1 MKKFYLLNI
10 IILLITKF
18 GVSQTFQ
25 WVKTIGS
32 NKEDQITSIAASND
46 GFVYVAGNFQDTIDL
61 DNGPGVYPLISEL
74 YSYNEGQLD
83 TLGSAYRQI
92 FLAKYTSDGQIVWGK
107 QFGGSYFDFA
117 GLIKLDHAGDILLT
131 GSYYFSIDFNYSD
144 TLNGFGLSGVQNTFI
159 SKFSPNGDLIWDR
172 RFEAGAYLPEYDY
185 DYTNFIIND
194 ITFNDDNS
202 MILCGSTTGQID
214 IYLNTV
220 FNQNVINNRNTVFY
234 QKLNSNGEIEFLKFI
249 KGSSSSLFLN
259 ISAVSINQQG
269 EFTLAGNFSDSL
281 WINPDDPNYFIDLDS
296 LSVQS
301 PYGFFAH
308 YNAAGVF
315 QWSKS
320 IIGGS
325 ALYNRDMVIDAYGNH
340 YIAGVFAQPPN
351 YLDTRPAID
360 FDPGPGQYIV
370 PTESINS
377 YTSSAFL
384 ASYTPSGDF
393 RWAFWMFSPSSN
405 TFLNGAVQGNFL
417 ELDAAERLIFGGLL
431 NSVILDIDPGPNV
444 VSLQSDVTGING
456 SSNPFIARYT
466 TNGNYLSHKQFR
478 GAGSCWQSGLSLDSS
493 GSIYSS
499 GFFAGYYKF
508 NFPNNLVTSS
518 TDFTSYN
525 FPLGEFWEAQDGFY
539 TKHQNCIQKTYINQ
553 TICSGDSM
561 LYNGYQLKS
570 SGQYPRVISTNSG
583 CDQVEI
589 LNLNVIPAIA
599 VNQFIGICEGE
610 TFTVGNQT
618 FSQSGIYQ
626 TLFPASN
633 GCDSLVTT
641 NLTVESLNAQISLV
655 DNVYS
660 ALNAPVDATFQWLDC
675 NSNFDPLIAEVNPT
689 YAASE
694 NGIYA
699 LEMSAGNCRD
709 TSECLLFNT
718 LGGINISNSSIQLF
732 PNPVDKA
739 LVIQNIPVNQ
749 SLKLFDSTGRI
760 IIEANPNSNS
770 FIFDVSN
777 FQNGFYVLRIG
788 SFSKSI
794 IVHHSNP

>member
-1 MKKFYLLNI
+1 M
-10 IILLITKF
+10 LLISKI

-61 DNGPGVYPLISEL
+61 DNGPGVYSLISER
-74 YSYNEGQLD
+74 YTYYEGQLD
-83 TLGSAYRQI
+83 TLSAGRQL

-107 QFGGSYFDFA
+107 QFGGDYLDFA
-117 GLIKLDHAGDILLT
+117 GIVKLDHAGDILLT
-131 GSYYFSIDFNYSD
+131 GSYYGAIDFNLSD
-144 TLNGFGLSGVQNTFI
+144 TLNAFGISGGQNTFI
-159 SKFSPNGDLIWDR
+159 AKFSPNGDLIWDR
-172 RFEAGAYLPEYDY
+172 RYESGAYLPEYDY

-194 ITFNDDNS
+194 IAFNDDNS
-202 MILCGSTTGQID
+202 MILCGTTTGQID
-214 IYLNTV
+214 TYLNTV

-234 QKLNSNGEIEFLKFI
+234 QKLNSNGESEYLKFI
-249 KGSSSSLFLN
+249 KGSTSTLFSSY
-259 ISAVSINQQG
+259 IQAVSINQQG

-320 IIGGS
+320 IIGGNS
-325 ALYNRDMVIDAYGNH
+325 LLIRDMVIDSYGNH
-340 YIAGVFAQPPN
+340 YMAGEFAQPPGFN
-351 YLDTRPAID
+351 DTRPAID

-370 PTESINS
+370 PTETIGS

-393 RWAFWMFSPSSN
+393 RWAFWMVSPDAS
-405 TFLNGAVQGNFL
+405 TYLNGSVQGNFL
-417 ELDAAERLIFGGLL
+417 ELDAAERLIFGGSLK
-431 NSVILDIDPGPNV
+431 SVVLDIDRGPNV

-456 SSNPFIARYT
+456 ASSPFIARYT
-466 TNGNYLSHKQFR
+466 TNGNYISHKQFR
-478 GAGSCWQSGLSLDSS
+478 GAGTCWQTSLSLDTNA
-493 GSIYSS
+493 SIYTS
-499 GFFAGYYKF
+499 GIFLGNYKF
-508 NFPNNLVTSS
+508 NYPNSLVT
-518 TDFTSYN
+518 TSANYINYN
-525 FPLGEFWEAQDGFY
+525 FPNDFSLAQDGFF

-553 TICSGDSM
+553 TICSGDSI

-583 CDQVEI
+583 CEQVEI

-599 VNQFIGICEGE
+599 VNQLIGICEGE

-618 FSQSGIYQ
+618 FNQSGIYQ
-626 TLFPASN
+626 IVFPASN

-675 NSNFDPLIAEVNPT
+675 NLNFAPLIAEVDPS
-689 YAASE
+689 YIASS
-694 NGIYA
+694 NGNFA
-699 LEMSAGNCRD
+699 VEMSNGNCRD
-709 TSECLLFNT
+709 TSNCLAFLSLDLHTITSNQFKVYPIPADEILIIESGFSNLPIRILDAQGRLIFET
-718 LGGINISNSSIQLF
+718 TSNSKRMEIDVRLF
-732 PNPVDKA
+732 
-739 LVIQNIPVNQ
+739 Q
-749 SLKLFDSTGRI
+749 SGLYFMQ
-760 IIEANPNSNS
+760 SN
-770 FIFDVSN
+770 N
-777 FQNGFYVLRIG
+777 T
-788 SFSKSI
+788 SKPFTI
-794 IVHHSNP
+794 LHNR

>member
-1 MKKFYLLNI
+1 LLNI

-32 NKEDQITSIAASND
+32 VNEDLITGIASSND

-61 DNGPGVYPLISEL
+61 DNGPGVYPLISTTFSF
-74 YSYNEGQLD
+74 YDGQFD
-83 TLGSAYRQI
+83 TLGGDRQL

-131 GSYYFSIDFNYSD
+131 GSYYGTIDFNLSD
-144 TLNGFGLSGVQNTFI
+144 TLNAFGISGGQNTFI
-159 SKFSPNGDLIWDR
+159 AKFSPNGDLIWDR
-172 RFEAGAYLPEYDY
+172 RFEVGAYLPEYDY

-194 ITFNDDNS
+194 IAFNDDNS
-202 MILCGSTTGQID
+202 MILCGTTTGQID

-281 WINPDDPNYFIDLDS
+281 WINPDDPNYFIDIDS

-301 PYGFFAH
+301 DYGFFAH
-308 YNAAGVF
+308 YNADGVF
-315 QWSKS
+315 LWSKS
-320 IIGGS
+320 IIGGL

-466 TNGNYLSHKQFR
+466 TNGNYISHKQFR
-478 GAGSCWQSGLSLDSS
+478 GAGSCLQTGLSLDSS

-499 GFFAGYYKF
+499 GYFAGYYKF

-539 TKHQNCIQKTYINQ
+539 TKHQNCIQKTYISQ

-610 TFTVGNQT
+610 TFTVGDQT
-618 FSQSGIYQ
+618 FNQSGIYQ
-626 TLFPASN
+626 IVFSASN
-633 GCDSLVTT
+633 GCDSLVTS

-675 NSNFDPLIAEVNPT
+675 NSNFDPLIAEVYPSFI
-689 YAASE
+689 ASS
-694 NGIYA
+694 NGNFA
-699 LEMSAGNCRD
+699 LEISNGDCRD

-718 LGGINISNSSIQLF
+718 LGGINISNNSIQLF
-732 PNPVDKA
+732 PNPVDKS

>member
-1 MKKFYLLNI
+1 MKKLYLLNI

-25 WVKTIGS
+25 WVKTISS

-46 GFVYVAGNFQDTIDL
+46 GFVYVAGIFQDTIDL

-83 TLGSAYRQI
+83 TLGSADRQI

-159 SKFSPNGDLIWDR
+159 AKFSPNGDLIWDR
-172 RFEAGAYLPEYDY
+172 RYEVGAYLPEYDY

-194 ITFNDDNS
+194 IAFNDDNS
-202 MILCGSTTGQID
+202 MILCGTTTGQID

-234 QKLNSNGEIEFLKFI
+234 QKLNSNGVSEYLKFI
-249 KGSSSSLFLN
+249 KGSSSTTSN
-259 ISAVSINQQG
+259 INAVSINQQG

-281 WINPDDPNYFIDLDS
+281 WINPDDPNYFIDIDS

-301 PYGFFAH
+301 DYGFFAH

-315 QWSKS
+315 LWSKS
-320 IIGGS
+320 IIGGL

-466 TNGNYLSHKQFR
+466 TNGNYISHKQFR
-478 GAGSCWQSGLSLDSS
+478 GAGSCLQTGLSLDSS

-499 GFFAGYYKF
+499 GYFAGYYKF

-539 TKHQNCIQKTYINQ
+539 TKHQNCIQKTYISQ

-610 TFTVGNQT
+610 TFTIGNQT
-618 FSQSGIYQ
+618 FNQSGIYQ
-626 TLFPASN
+626 IVFPASN

-675 NSNFDPLIAEVNPT
+675 NSNFDPLIAEVYPSFI
-689 YAASE
+689 ASS
-694 NGIYA
+694 NGNFA
-699 LEMSAGNCRD
+699 LEISNGDCRD

-718 LGGINISNSSIQLF
+718 LGGINISNNSIQLF

-739 LVIQNIPVNQ
+739 LVIQNIPINQ

-760 IIEANPNSNS
+760 IIGANPTSNS

>member
-1 MKKFYLLNI
+1 
-10 IILLITKF
+10 
-18 GVSQTFQ
+18 
-25 WVKTIGS
+25 
-32 NKEDQITSIAASND
+32 
-46 GFVYVAGNFQDTIDL
+46 
-61 DNGPGVYPLISEL
+61 
-74 YSYNEGQLD
+74 
-83 TLGSAYRQI
+83 
-92 FLAKYTSDGQIVWGK
+92 
-107 QFGGSYFDFA
+107 
-117 GLIKLDHAGDILLT
+117 
-131 GSYYFSIDFNYSD
+131 
-144 TLNGFGLSGVQNTFI
+144 
-159 SKFSPNGDLIWDR
+159 LIWDR
-172 RFEAGAYLPEYDY
+172 RFEVGAYLPEYDY

-194 ITFNDDNS
+194 IAFNDDNS
-202 MILCGSTTGQID
+202 MILCGTTTGQID

-281 WINPDDPNYFIDLDS
+281 WINPDDPNYFIDIDS

-301 PYGFFAH
+301 DYGFFAH
-308 YNAAGVF
+308 YNADGVF
-315 QWSKS
+315 LWSKS
-320 IIGGS
+320 IIGGL

-466 TNGNYLSHKQFR
+466 TNGNYISHKQFR
-478 GAGSCWQSGLSLDSS
+478 GAGSCLQTGLSLDSS

-499 GFFAGYYKF
+499 GYFAGYYKF

-539 TKHQNCIQKTYINQ
+539 TKHQNCIQKTYISQ

-610 TFTVGNQT
+610 TFTVGDQT
-618 FSQSGIYQ
+618 FNQSGIYQ
-626 TLFPASN
+626 IVFSASN
-633 GCDSLVTT
+633 GCDSLVTS

-675 NSNFDPLIAEVNPT
+675 NSNFDPLIAEVYPSFI
-689 YAASE
+689 ASS
-694 NGIYA
+694 NGNFA
-699 LEMSAGNCRD
+699 LEISNGDCRD

-718 LGGINISNSSIQLF
+718 LGGINISNNSIQLF
-732 PNPVDKA
+732 PNPVDKS

>member
-1 MKKFYLLNI
+1 MKKIYILIGL
-10 IILLITKF
+10 ILLVVKIGF
-18 GVSQTFQ
+18 SQTFQ

-32 NKEDQITSIAASND
+32 VNGDLITGIAASND
-46 GFVYVAGNFQDTIDL
+46 GFVYVTGNFQDTIDL
-61 DNGPGVYPLISEL
+61 DNGPGVYPLISSTF
-74 YSYNEGQLD
+74 SYYEGQFD
-83 TLGSAYRQI
+83 TISGDRQL

-107 QFGGSYFDFA
+107 QFGGYYQDFA
-117 GLIKLDHAGDILLT
+117 GIIKLDNTGDIILT
-131 GSYYFSIDFNYSD
+131 GSYYFSIDLNYSD
-144 TLNGFGLSGVQNTFI
+144 TLNAFGISNAQNSFI
-159 SKFSPNGDLIWDR
+159 AKFSPDGELIWDR
-172 RFEAGAYLPEYDY
+172 RYESGAYLPEYNY
-185 DYTNFIIND
+185 DYTNFIVND
-194 ITFNDDNS
+194 IAFNDDNS
-202 MILCGSTTGQID
+202 MILCGTTTGQID
-214 IYLNTV
+214 TYLNTV

-234 QKLNSNGEIEFLKFI
+234 QKLNSNGVSEYLKFI
-249 KGSSSSLFLN
+249 KGSSSTLFSSY
-259 ISAVSINQQG
+259 IQAVSINQQG

-320 IIGGS
+320 IIGGNF
-325 ALYNRDMVIDAYGNH
+325 LLIRDMVIDSYGNH
-340 YIAGVFAQPPN
+340 YVAGEFSQPPGFN
-351 YLDTRPAID
+351 DTRPAID

-377 YTSSAFL
+377 NTSSAFL

-393 RWAFWMFSPSSN
+393 RWAFWMVSPDYN
-405 TFLNGAVQGNFL
+405 TYLNGSVQGNFL
-417 ELDAAERLIFGGLL
+417 ELDAAERLIFGGSLK
-431 NSVILDIDPGPNV
+431 SVVLDIDRGPNV

-456 SSNPFIARYT
+456 ASSPFIARYT

-525 FPLGEFWEAQDGFY
+525 FPLGEFWEAQDGFF
-539 TKHQNCIQKTYINQ
+539 TKHQNCIQKTYISQ

-610 TFTVGNQT
+610 TFTIGNQT
-618 FSQSGIYQ
+618 FNQSGIYQ
-626 TLFPASN
+626 IVFPASN

-675 NSNFDPLIAEVNPT
+675 NSNFDPLIAEVYPSFI
-689 YAASE
+689 ASS
-694 NGIYA
+694 NGNFA
-699 LEMSAGNCRD
+699 LEISNGDCRD
-709 TSECLLFNT
+709 TSNCQAFLSLGLHTIPANQFSVYPNPADET
-718 LGGINISNSSIQLF
+718 LILESEF
-732 PNPVDKA
+732 PNLPIRILDV
-739 LVIQNIPVNQ
+739 Q
-749 SLKLFDSTGRI
+749 GRLI
-760 IIEANPNSNS
+760 FETTSS
-770 FIFDVSN
+770 SKRTEFDVRL
-777 FQNGFYVLRIG
+777 FQSGLYFIQSGNTSQPFTILHNR
-788 SFSKSI
+788 
-794 IVHHSNP
+794 

>member
-1 MKKFYLLNI
+1 M
-10 IILLITKF
+10 LLISKI

-32 NKEDQITSIAASND
+32 VNEDLITGIAASND

-83 TLGSAYRQI
+83 TLGSAGRQL

-131 GSYYFSIDFNYSD
+131 GSYYFSIDFNLSD
-144 TLNGFGLSGVQNTFI
+144 TLNAFGISGGQNTFI
-159 SKFSPNGDLIWDR
+159 AKFSPNGDLIWDR
-172 RFEAGAYLPEYDY
+172 RYESGAYLPEYDY

-194 ITFNDDNS
+194 IAFNDDNS
-202 MILCGSTTGQID
+202 MILCGTTTGQID
-214 IYLNTV
+214 TYLNTV

-234 QKLNSNGEIEFLKFI
+234 QKLNSNGESEYLKFI
-249 KGSSSSLFLN
+249 KGSTSTLFSSY
-259 ISAVSINQQG
+259 IQAVSINQQG

-320 IIGGS
+320 IIGGNF
-325 ALYNRDMVIDAYGNH
+325 LLIRDMVIDSYGNH
-340 YIAGVFAQPPN
+340 YMAGEFAQPPGFN
-351 YLDTRPAID
+351 DTRPAID

-370 PTESINS
+370 PTETIGS

-393 RWAFWMFSPSSN
+393 RWAFWMVSPDAS
-405 TFLNGAVQGNFL
+405 TYLNGSVQGNFL
-417 ELDAAERLIFGGLL
+417 ELDAAERLIFGGSLK
-431 NSVILDIDPGPNV
+431 SVVLDIDRGPNV

-456 SSNPFIARYT
+456 ASSPFIARYT
-466 TNGNYLSHKQFR
+466 TNGNYISHKQFR
-478 GAGSCWQSGLSLDSS
+478 GAGSCLQTGLSLDSS

-499 GFFAGYYKF
+499 GYFAGYYKF
-508 NFPNNLVTSS
+508 NFPVNTVTSS

-525 FPLGEFWEAQDGFY
+525 FLGQFFEAQDGFY
-539 TKHQNCIQKTYINQ
+539 TKHQNCIQKTYISQ

-610 TFTVGNQT
+610 TFTVGDQT
-618 FSQSGIYQ
+618 FNQSGIYQ
-626 TLFPASN
+626 TLFSASN

-675 NSNFDPLIAEVNPT
+675 NSNFAPLIAEVNPT
-689 YAASE
+689 YAASSDG
-694 NGIYA
+694 NYA

-770 FIFDVSN
+770 FTFDVSN